1 MNLRRILTLG
11 VCILVLT
18 GFCVAPATAEPV
30 VAPIVGVVVVE
41 LTVETAI
48 FLAGLLGLVALEA
61 DLKNRQGDLDAN
73 IQKVAEAWD
82 GFVTGLSGWINV
94 ESTDGEKYLKC
105 MEYEYSQ
112 ADGPDKKKGKWYLK
126 ARLHDKKVQIQKERI
141 SEDEAVRRMIGKED
155 VFTLNKERALS
166 AGERVTEK
174 TGKALTEMENHGKGK
189 SGYFDHYH
197 LEEKPHTFHLWK
209 WK

>member
-30 VAPIVGVVVVE
+30 VAPFIGIGAAE
-41 LTVETAI
+41 LSLEVAI
-48 FLAGLLGLVALEA
+48 FLAGILGLAALEE

-82 GFVTGLSGWINV
+82 DFVTGLSGWINV

-112 ADGPDKKKGKWYLK
+112 AGGPDKEKGKWYLK
-126 ARLHDKKVQIQKERI
+126 ARLHNKKVQVQKERI
-141 SEDEAVRRMIGKED
+141 SEDEAVRHMIGKED
-155 VFTLNKERALS
+155 VFTLNNKLATS
-166 AGERVTEK
+166 AGKRVAEK
-174 TGKALTEMENHGKGK
+174 TGKALTEVEKHGNGK
-189 SGYFDHYH
+189 CGYFDHYH
-197 LEEKPHTFHLWK
+197 LEENPHTFHLWK